1 MICIRSDGFGI
12 VSFCVYLY
20 ELYVCVYTSVCIGMY
35 NGVYKHQNYA
45 ICIHTE
51 SE

>member
-1 MICIRSDGFGI
+1 MICIRSDGFI
-12 VSFCVYLY
+12 VSFCIYLY
-20 ELYVCVYTSVCIGMY
+20 EMCMCVSVCIGMY
-35 NGVYKHQNYA
+35 NGVYKHKNYA